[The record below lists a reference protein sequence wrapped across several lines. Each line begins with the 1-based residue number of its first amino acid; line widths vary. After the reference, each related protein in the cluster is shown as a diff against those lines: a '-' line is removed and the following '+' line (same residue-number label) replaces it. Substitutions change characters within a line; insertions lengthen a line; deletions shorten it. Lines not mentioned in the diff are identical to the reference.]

1 MQNLIPRA
9 NPLENLPRIEYNGQP
24 VLTYAQL
31 ADVLSSK
38 GDRAVTVD
46 SLKRNFSNNHERFI
60 EGKHYFVAEG
70 AELDILRGKNFH
82 LQISPKTRQL
92 YLWTKRGCARHCK
105 SVGTD
110 VAWDVYEALE
120 DTYFATEVD
129 RDKPLQTLTDF
140 QRGKALSKLA
150 QAAQD
155 PYTKKRLV
163 AKAANLILGEEFI
176 PVPEWKPC
184 VQVSLFTG
192 IDSSR

>member
-1 MQNLIPRA
+1 MQNLIPLA
-9 NPLENLPRIEYNGQP
+9 NPLENLPRIEYNGQL

-31 ADVLSSK
+31 AAVLSSK

-120 DTYFATEVD
+120 DTYFAQVVD
-129 RDKPLQTLTDF
+129 HDSPLP
-140 QRGKALSKLA
+140 SINNYKLA
-150 QAAQD
+150 IALTKLAAHADD
-155 PYTKKRLV
+155 PYMKKRLV
-163 AKAANLILGEEFI
+163 VEAANRLLNEEVF
-176 PVPEWKPC
+176 PVPDFTPV
-184 VQVSLFTG
+184 VQLSLFK
-192 IDSSR
+192 